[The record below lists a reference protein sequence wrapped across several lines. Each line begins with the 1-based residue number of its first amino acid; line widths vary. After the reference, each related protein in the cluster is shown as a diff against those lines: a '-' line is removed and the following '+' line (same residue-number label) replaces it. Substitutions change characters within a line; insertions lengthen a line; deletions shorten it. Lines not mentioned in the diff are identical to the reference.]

1 MTWVSYSENG
11 EISLSD
17 NYEYEYDE
25 NGREIFKK
33 KSRINDEGAVIFSDE
48 YELTYDEVGNL
59 IREEYRSNGKEEFSY
74 DYIYENGVLVKILD
88 EGDSIVVLDYDENG
102 KCISETYYGSD
113 GRMIIQ
119 RTYSYKNISLTG
131 GQAYQLKQSFA
142 NTYLP
147 YTVDYVVD
155 DMEAYF
161 DGIYAVK

>member
-1 MTWVSYSENG
+1 MTYTSYSENG
-11 EISLSD
+11 EIYYSD
-17 NYEYEYDE
+17 KYEYEYNEHGWGTFVKIIRTD
-25 NGREIFKK
+25 NQGIVMGV
-33 KSRINDEGAVIFSDE
+33 NE
-48 YELTYDEVGNL
+48 YEATYDEVGNL

-113 GRMIIQ
+113 GEIIIQ

-131 GQAYQLKQSFA
+131 GQAYQLRQSFA